1 MSMKSHGPP
10 GMLCEFKKLLLIQ
23 LILIRPGIYLRELQQ
38 ELSDCTGNLVD
49 ISNICHAVRK
59 MGMTRPKI
67 QHIAL
72 QQSELKR
79 AKFIA
84 EMAVL
89 DSSTI
94 VWNKTGCDRRNAL
107 QKYGYGIRGLTPQ
120 DYQIKL
126 RGVRYSAISTLS
138 MEGIKDVYITEGTVY
153 GAIFLDFVE
162 KQLLPILN
170 PFDGQSPHS
179 VVISDNASIH
189 HVNSVIQG
197 INAVGALVKISSY
210 SPDLNPIENVFGE
223 YL

>member
-1 MSMKSHGPP
+1 MPVSYSNDLRWRIVWLHVFLQIAADEVARVMHVCKRTVCRYAERFRLTGEVWMSMKSHGPP

-49 ISNICHAVRK
+49 ISNICHEVRK

-94 VWNKTGCDRRNAL
+94 VWINKTGCDCVNAL

-120 DYQIKL
+120 DYQLKL
-126 RGVRYSAISTLS
+126 RGGGNSIWRY
-138 MEGIKDVYITEGTVY
+138 
-153 GAIFLDFVE
+153 FPRFC
-162 KQLLPILN
+162 
-170 PFDGQSPHS
+170 
-179 VVISDNASIH
+179 
-189 HVNSVIQG
+189 
-197 INAVGALVKISSY
+197 
-210 SPDLNPIENVFGE
+210 
-223 YL
+223 